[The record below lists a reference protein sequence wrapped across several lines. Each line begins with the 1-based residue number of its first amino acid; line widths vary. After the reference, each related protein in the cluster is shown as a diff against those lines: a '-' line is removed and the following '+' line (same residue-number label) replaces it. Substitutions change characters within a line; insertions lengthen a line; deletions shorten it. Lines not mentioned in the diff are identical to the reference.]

1 MSALPD
7 VKKPYTTQKRRRFN
21 PDLVSTLR
29 EHMKKK
35 IGLEPVNYEATYT

>member
-35 IGLEPVNYEATYT
+35 LGSNL